1 MSCGGEAGKQWTCAK
16 AGAASLQKVGLIVR
30 DIGEPCLSQSPIKV
44 VITVRLSSTM
54 RMNVTKLIVVS
65 CFFPYLFGLFMFL
78 SFLFGLKCL
87 NFIGQGP

>member
-44 VITVRLSSTM
+44 VITAWVVSYNLSSTFSD
-54 RMNVTKLIVVS
+54 RNR
-65 CFFPYLFGLFMFL
+65 Y
-78 SFLFGLKCL
+78 
-87 NFIGQGP
+87 QGPSCPWQLMSPDS